1 MKSKLFMKKNEKK
14 KYKNETT
21 FNIENSIN
29 NIKYNI
35 VIYIIDNL
43 FFIKLQIDIVKI

>member
-1 MKSKLFMKKNEKK
+1 MKIKNIKMKQFL
-14 KYKNETT
+14 TL
-21 FNIENSIN
+21 SIN

-35 VIYIIDNL
+35 ITYIKDNL

>member
-1 MKSKLFMKKNEKK
+1 MKKNENK
-14 KYKNETT
+14 KYKNETI

-35 VIYIIDNL
+35 ITYIKDNL